1 MNKNDET
8 IVSTVLTVRELS
20 TMLRIGIN
28 AAYRLVRSGVIH
40 SVRVGRQYRIP
51 RSAVDK
57 YLSEKEG
64 ISA

>member
-1 MNKNDET
+1 MD
-8 IVSTVLTVRELS
+8 ILTVKELS
-20 TMLRIGIN
+20 KLLRVGIN

-40 SVRVGRQYRIP
+40 SVRIGRQYRIP

-57 YLSEKEG
+57 YLSEKQR

>member
-8 IVSTVLTVRELS
+8 IVSTVLTVRELY

-57 YLSEKEG
+57 YLSEKQG

>member
-40 SVRVGRQYRIP
+40 SVRVGRKYRIP

-57 YLSEKEG
+57 YLSEKQG

>member
-1 MNKNDET
+1 MD
-8 IVSTVLTVRELS
+8 ILTVKELS
-20 TMLRIGIN
+20 KLLRIGIN

-51 RSAVDK
+51 RSAVDE
-57 YLSEKEG
+57 YLYEKKQ

>member
-1 MNKNDET
+1 MD
-8 IVSTVLTVRELS
+8 ILTVKELS
-20 TMLRIGIN
+20 KLLRIGIN

-57 YLSEKEG
+57 YLSEKQR

>member
-1 MNKNDET
+1 MD
-8 IVSTVLTVRELS
+8 ILTVKELS
-20 TMLRIGIN
+20 KLLRIGIN

-51 RSAVDK
+51 RSAVDE
-57 YLSEKEG
+57 YLSEKKQ

>member
-57 YLSEKEG
+57 YLSEKQG